1 MGHRSMVGGRNRAG
15 TVRTFQD
22 LEVWQVGRDVRVRL
36 YIVVTRLPDSER
48 YNLSAQ
54 IRRAAVS
61 LTANVAEGYG
71 RFHFKENIQYCR
83 IARGSAYEL
92 IDHLITC
99 QDERYLAKEEVEALH
114 RELLTFV
121 RLLNGYIRSIGKS
134 GRGDDDSPA
143 LDQ

>member
-1 MGHRSMVGGRNRAG
+1 MGGRTRAG

-22 LEVWQVGRDVRVRL
+22 LEVWQVGREVRVRL
-36 YIVVTRLPDSER
+36 YIVANRLPDSER
-48 YNLSAQ
+48 YNLASQ

-92 IDHLITC
+92 MDHLITC

-121 RLLNGYIRSIGKS
+121 RLLNGYIRSIGTSK
-134 GRGDDDSPA
+134 RTDDS
-143 LDQ
+143 Q

>member
-1 MGHRSMVGGRNRAG
+1 MAGGRSRAG

-36 YIVVTRLPDSER
+36 YIVATRLPDSER

-61 LTANVAEGYG
+61 LTANIAEGYG

-99 QDERYLAKEEVEALH
+99 PDERYLVKDEVEALH

-134 GRGDDDSPA
+134 RYDSDDPPS
-143 LDQ
+143 LDP

>member
-1 MGHRSMVGGRNRAG
+1 MVGGRNRAG

-92 IDHLITC
+92 MDHLITC

-134 GRGDDDSPA
+134 GRGDDDPPA
-143 LDQ
+143 LDP

>member
-1 MGHRSMVGGRNRAG
+1 MEQKHKRVSRVG
-15 TVRTFQD
+15 TFQD
-22 LEVWQVGRDVRVRL
+22 LVVWQVGREIRRRL
-36 YIVVTRLPDSER
+36 YLVANKLPEHER
-48 YNLSAQ
+48 YNLASQ

-99 QDERYLAKEEVEALH
+99 QDEIYLGKSEAESLH
-114 RELLTFV
+114 QELLTFL
-121 RLLNGYIRSIGKS
+121 RLLNGYIRSIGS
-134 GRGDDDSPA
+134 PRQIQDS
-143 LDQ
+143 Q

>member
-1 MGHRSMVGGRNRAG
+1 M
-15 TVRTFQD
+15 
-22 LEVWQVGRDVRVRL
+22 RL
-36 YIVVTRLPDSER
+36 YNVVTRLPESER

-61 LTANVAEGYG
+61 LTANIAEGYG

-99 QDERYLAKEEVEALH
+99 QDERYLAKDEVEALH
-114 RELLTFV
+114 GELLTFV
-121 RLLNGYIRSIGKS
+121 RLLNGYIRSIGTLK
-134 GRGDDDSPA
+134 RTDDS
-143 LDQ
+143 

>member
-1 MGHRSMVGGRNRAG
+1 MAGGRNRAG
-15 TVRTFQD
+15 VVRTFQD
-22 LEVWQVGRDVRVRL
+22 LEVWRVGRNVRARL
-36 YIVVTRLPDSER
+36 YINLSRLPDSER

-61 LTANVAEGYG
+61 LTANIAEGYG

-99 QDERYLAKEEVEALH
+99 QDERYLAKDEVEALH
-114 RELLTFV
+114 SELLPFF
-121 RLLNGYIRSIGKS
+121 
-134 GRGDDDSPA
+134 P
-143 LDQ
+143 

>member
-1 MGHRSMVGGRNRAG
+1 MVGGKTRAG

-22 LEVWQVGRDVRVRL
+22 LEVWQVGREVRVRL
-36 YIVVTRLPDSER
+36 YITANRLPDSER
-48 YNLSAQ
+48 YNLAAQ

-83 IARGSAYEL
+83 IARSSAYEL

-114 RELLTFV
+114 CELLTFV
-121 RLLNGYIRSIGKS
+121 RLLNGYIRSIGTSK
-134 GRGDDDSPA
+134 RTDDS
-143 LDQ
+143 Q

>member
-1 MGHRSMVGGRNRAG
+1 MVGGRTRAG

-22 LEVWQVGRDVRVRL
+22 LEVWQVGREVRVRL
-36 YIVVTRLPDSER
+36 YIVANRLPDSER
-48 YNLSAQ
+48 YNLAAQ

-114 RELLTFV
+114 CELLTFV
-121 RLLNGYIRSIGKS
+121 RLLNGYIRSIGTSK
-134 GRGDDDSPA
+134 RTDDS
-143 LDQ
+143 Q

>member
-1 MGHRSMVGGRNRAG
+1 M
-15 TVRTFQD
+15 
-22 LEVWQVGRDVRVRL
+22 RL
-36 YIVVTRLPDSER
+36 YNVATRLPESER

-61 LTANVAEGYG
+61 LTANIAEGYG

-99 QDERYLAKEEVEALH
+99 QDERYLAKEEVEAQH

-134 GRGDDDSPA
+134 GRGDDDPPA
-143 LDQ
+143 LDP

>member
-1 MGHRSMVGGRNRAG
+1 MIGGRKRAG

-22 LEVWQVGRDVRVRL
+22 LEVWQVGRDVRMRL
-36 YIVVTRLPDSER
+36 YNVVTRLPESER

-61 LTANVAEGYG
+61 LTANIAEGYG

-99 QDERYLAKEEVEALH
+99 QDERYLAKDEVEALH
-114 RELLTFV
+114 GELLTFV
-121 RLLNGYIRSIGKS
+121 RLLNGYIRSIGTLK
-134 GRGDDDSPA
+134 RTDDS
-143 LDQ
+143 

>member
-1 MGHRSMVGGRNRAG
+1 MVGGRARAG

-22 LEVWQVGRDVRVRL
+22 LEVWQVGREVRVRL
-36 YIVVTRLPDSER
+36 YIVASRLPDSER
-48 YNLSAQ
+48 YNLAAQ

-114 RELLTFV
+114 CELLTFV
-121 RLLNGYIRSIGKS
+121 RLLNGYIRSIGTSK
-134 GRGDDDSPA
+134 RTDDS
-143 LDQ
+143 Q

>member
-1 MGHRSMVGGRNRAG
+1 MEQKHKRVSRVG
-15 TVRTFQD
+15 TFQD
-22 LEVWQVGRDVRVRL
+22 LVVWQVGREIRRRL
-36 YIVVTRLPDSER
+36 YLVANKLPEHER
-48 YNLSAQ
+48 YNLASQ

-99 QDERYLAKEEVEALH
+99 QDETYLEKSEAESSH
-114 RELLTFV
+114 QELLTFL
-121 RLLNGYIRSIGKS
+121 RLLNGYIRSIGS
-134 GRGDDDSPA
+134 PRQIQDS
-143 LDQ
+143 Q